1 MSVPKGQRNESRLAV
16 QVKCEELVR
25 HTVHIM
31 AGKAF
36 DPRYAELHARILDAA
51 IGAGQ
56 DVWEANGIYV
66 GDNPRRWIERRDLQE
81 RACRELD
88 TLLYLMTI
96 SRRLDHLRSG
106 KYRYWACL
114 AREARDMARKW
125 RDSDARRYRRLVQG

>member
-36 DPRYAELHARILDAA
+36 DQRYAELHARILDAA